1 MNAIKPLAR
10 TRDTITLRREDFEAL
25 LRSAEDAADLAA
37 VEAHRTYEDR
47 VGWETARR
55 NYLTA
60 DEARRLLDGE
70 SPVRVWREK
79 RGIKQRTLADAAEV
93 AVSYL
98 AEIEGGKKPG
108 SAGALERI
116 ASILEMPSGL
126 LSGARIASPGLQPVS
141 RAEVAA
147 ERLIALAEGRAGR
160 DRLVRNAR
168 TVVAEWRDIAA
179 QSGLGHQ
186 IKAAIEVLI
195 TRVTCAFAEALA
207 EADELE
213 RTGDERAQERKRSVS
228 RGLAAAR
235 DQLCDERLKL

>member
-10 TRDTITLRREDFEAL
+10 TQDTVTLRRVDFEAL
-25 LRSAEDAADLAA
+25 VRAAEDAIDLAA
-37 VEAHRTYEDR
+37 VEAHRAHEDR
-47 VGWETARR
+47 VGWDSARR

-79 RGIKQRTLADAAEV
+79 RGIKQRTLADAAQV

-116 ASILEMPSGL
+116 ADVLEMPLEL
-126 LSGARIASPGLQPVS
+126 LSSARAASPGLQPVS
-141 RAEVAA
+141 RAEAAA
-147 ERLIALAEGRAGR
+147 ERLIALAEGEAGR
-160 DRLVRNAR
+160 DRLVQDAH
-168 TVVAEWRDIAA
+168 TIVDEWRGIVT
-179 QSGLGHQ
+179 QNGLRHQ

-195 TRVTCAFAEALA
+195 TRVTAAFSEALA
-207 EADELE
+207 EANELE
-213 RTGDERAQERKRSVS
+213 RNGDEQAQAQRRNVS
-228 RGLAAAR
+228 RTLAAAR
-235 DQLCDERLKL
+235 DQLYDERLRP